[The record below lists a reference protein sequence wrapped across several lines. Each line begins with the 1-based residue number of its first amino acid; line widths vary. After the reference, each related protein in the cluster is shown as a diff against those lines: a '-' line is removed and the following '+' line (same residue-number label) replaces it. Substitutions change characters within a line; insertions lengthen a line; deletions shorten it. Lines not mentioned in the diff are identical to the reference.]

1 MLEINYSRNGAAVSD
16 FDIAD
21 YARDIV
27 AEAKRCSALGENF
40 SVEISTAEVI
50 FAVRVLVLYGEIS
63 YGDVIVRANGAE
75 SRLTNYGNL
84 TEDSVAKALFP
95 TCFSE
100 MILRKQVEMRK
111 EGVPVLCDIK

>member
-1 MLEINYSRNGAAVSD
+1 MLLITYSKNGTPVSD
-16 FDIAD
+16 FDIMN

-27 AEAKRCSALGENF
+27 AEAKRCSEHGENF

-63 YGDVIVRANGAE
+63 YGDVIVRANGAK

-100 MILRKQVEMRK
+100 IILRKQVEMRK
-111 EGVPVLCDIK
+111 KGVPVLCAI

>member
-1 MLEINYSRNGAAVSD
+1 MLLITYSKNGTPVSD
-16 FDIAD
+16 FDIMD

-27 AEAKRCSALGENF
+27 AEAKRCSEHGENF

-84 TEDSVAKALFP
+84 VEEETSRALFP
-95 TCFSE
+95 TCFAE
-100 MILRKQVEMRK
+100 GILRKQIEMRK
-111 EGVPVLCDIK
+111 EGIPVLCAI